1 MIKIILGYPFWP
13 GQVVNPSGT
22 GLSAKKGSVIVKFY
36 GTNDYAP
43 VKIDLLKERLLKC
56 FFNGPNLE
64 QILP

>member
-1 MIKIILGYPFWP
+1 LIKIVLGYPFWP

-43 VKIDLLKERLLKC
+43 VKIDLLKD
-56 FFNGPNLE
+56 
-64 QILP
+64 